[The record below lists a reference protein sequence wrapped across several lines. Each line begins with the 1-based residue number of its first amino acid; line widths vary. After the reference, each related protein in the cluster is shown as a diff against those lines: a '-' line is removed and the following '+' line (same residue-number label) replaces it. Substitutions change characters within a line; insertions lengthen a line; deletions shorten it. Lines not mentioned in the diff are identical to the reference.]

1 MNEDIIRST
10 KEHEVVMPE
19 GSINA
24 VSKSGM
30 VNMTPIEPE
39 HRENIVQESTVTNRR
54 VSIDDDAPAG
64 FTPVVVP
71 GQEPLSATNVRLE
84 GENANSHSVNLAT
97 ERTHDHRRAL
107 VDTDERALDDPVLAP
122 AKDPSESVTPPAVT
136 ESDAALTAFQA
147 SSQEL
152 VNDPQAQVVASLAD
166 KWNEDYEGRVVK
178 LREEVI
184 ELNQR
189 LDHLEK

>member
-30 VNMTPIEPE
+30 LNMTSIEPE
-39 HRENIVQESTVTNRR
+39 HRETIVQESMVTNRR
-54 VSIDDDAPAG
+54 ISIDDDGSDG
-64 FTPVVVP
+64 FTPVLVP
-71 GQEPLSATNVRLE
+71 GQEPLGATNVRLE
-84 GENANSHSVNLAT
+84 GESANSHSVNLAS
-97 ERTHDHRRAL
+97 EHPSDPRRAV
-107 VDTDERALDDPVLAP
+107 VDSDERALDDPVLAP
-122 AKDPSESVTPPAVT
+122 AEEPHDSVATSSVAEP
-136 ESDAALTAFQA
+136 DAALAA
-147 SSQEL
+147 LHPSPQEA
-152 VNDPQAQVVASLAD
+152 VNDPQAQVVAFLAD

-189 LDHLEK
+189 LDRLEK